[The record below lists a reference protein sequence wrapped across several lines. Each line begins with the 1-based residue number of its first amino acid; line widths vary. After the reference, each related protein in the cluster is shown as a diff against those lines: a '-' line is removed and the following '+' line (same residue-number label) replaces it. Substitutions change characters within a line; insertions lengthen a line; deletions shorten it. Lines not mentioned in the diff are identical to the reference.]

1 MLQGAEEK
9 RIRRQEKSKWLK
21 EWVRREGRGC
31 KPTASLVASCVQWTS
46 RTVPILCMPRSGPPN
61 RSVLAEPRVTEPDYG
76 KLGELSRS
84 QRRLSLHH
92 HRSQCLA
99 RDVVRAGNEM
109 WAGGRVPPWERRIAG
124 HVEQGGEVGRIVDAC
139 RDFDTRTAAF
149 KDSVPSGHQALSV
162 LARMPPGD
170 YSGLSGG
177 IPSAKSAT
185 VERGDIVPANIDAID
200 LPSVSG
206 SCTLRM
212 EQLTEL
218 AAEVPSGNALDL
230 LLPVWQADHEVGY
243 ADPKLRSGVMLD
255 ELAVMLA
262 MCGLC
267 VPTNRAVPVGVK
279 LFCVAK
285 NGDVGAPKSQRL
297 IWDCRAVSA
306 MCRPPPRTQMG
317 SIGALVEVELGSPS
331 QGAFFGLCC
340 SDLACFF
347 YSLKGIIPGLE
358 RLCVLEGVNIS
369 NVKRRLEEL
378 SEMGAGNTAQKLHD
392 ELCVKFGKDYA
403 TRARSLLSEWPDGA
417 SDLGCVAPPMGWSWS
432 PFVAQQASSFLA
444 REACPDSLHV
454 VHKGEN
460 RVMKGSAIMTYLDDI
475 GGINRGVSELDAA
488 IGAEKLLLAL
498 KAKADEFGLETH
510 KDQVGREVTEL
521 GVQLRARDGT
531 VVATPSPK
539 KLLLLL
545 RATRFVSTRS
555 SVKKA
560 AFLSVLGHWAWML
573 QLQRSQYAVLDECY
587 RATVTTAANV
597 HVSAKVKQE
606 LVWLVKLAPM
616 LRADLGSQLCRT
628 MYMVDAGPEGG
639 AVVSTTLTQGEQ
651 YSSEVQLE
659 KYPRAVWRL
668 GATGTWARQE
678 HNNLCEARTNLWALE
693 RAGKDEAR
701 SAKKAGRSSLPRRVI
716 VYTDSLV
723 TKGAFAKG
731 RSSSRSL
738 NRLCRKHTALSVLF
752 GVVGIF
758 RYVASAANWADGPSR
773 GLRYPCVHRETEAKA
788 EQKLARQR
796 LRADDSGNVSRGG
809 AASASSGR
817 ASSARGSVSDGQFHW
832 QKSKFGDSLN
842 GRRWITPAASKRKA
856 MWRVDRECARA
867 AAADVELKHLLSTA
881 RL

>member
-1 MLQGAEEK
+1 
-9 RIRRQEKSKWLK
+9 
-21 EWVRREGRGC
+21 
-31 KPTASLVASCVQWTS
+31 
-46 RTVPILCMPRSGPPN
+46 MPRRGPPQ
-61 RSVLAEPRVTEPDYG
+61 RSILAEPRVTELD
-76 KLGELSRS
+76 KGELEGLSRS
-84 QRRLSLHH
+84 QRRLALSQQRSLF
-92 HRSQCLA
+92 LA

-124 HVEQGGEVGRIVDAC
+124 NVDSSGEVGRIVDAC
-139 RDFDTRTAAF
+139 RDFDQRTAAF
-149 KDSVPSGHQALSV
+149 RDSVPIGHQALSV
-162 LARMPPGD
+162 LARIPPGG
-170 YSGLSGG
+170 YSGLSGS
-177 IPSAKSAT
+177 IPSAKCAS
-185 VERGDIVPANIDAID
+185 VERGDIVPAIVDAID

-206 SCTLRM
+206 KCTLRY
-212 EQLTEL
+212 EQLEKLSAEL
-218 AAEVPSGNALDL
+218 PSGNASDL
-230 LLPVWQADHEVGY
+230 LLPLWEADHEVGY
-243 ADPKLRSGVMLD
+243 ADPKLRSGAMLD

-306 MCRPPPRTQMG
+306 MCRPPPRTEMG
-317 SIGALVEVELGSPS
+317 SIGALVDVELGSPS
-331 QGAFFGLCC
+331 QGSFFGLCC

-358 RLCVLEGVNIS
+358 RLCVLEGVNIT

-378 SEMGAGNTAQKLHD
+378 SKMTGRWVTKEKNG
-392 ELCVKFGKDYA
+392 ELCAKFGKDYA
-403 TRARSLLSEWPDGA
+403 ARALSILADWPEGA

-444 REACPDSLHV
+444 REACPCSLHV

-475 GGINRGVSELDAA
+475 GGITRGRSELDAVA
-488 IGAEKLLLAL
+488 GAEKLLCTL
-498 KAKADEFGLETH
+498 KAKAEEYGLETH

-521 GVQLRARDGT
+521 GVQLRATHGT
-531 VVATPSPK
+531 VIATPSPK
-539 KLLLLL
+539 KLLLLM
-545 RATRFVSTRS
+545 RATRFVATRRS
-555 SVKKA
+555 IQKQ
-560 AFLSVLGHWAWML
+560 AFLCVLGHWAWML

-587 RATVTTAANV
+587 RATVTSAAYV
-597 HVSAKVKQE
+597 HISARVKQE

-639 AVVSTTLTQGEQ
+639 AVVSTLLTQGEQ
-651 YSSEVQLE
+651 YSSEVELGA
-659 KYPRAVWRL
+659 YPRAVWRL
-668 GATGTWARQE
+668 GATGTWSRQE

-693 RAGKDEAR
+693 RAGRDEAR
-701 SAKKAGRSSLPRRVI
+701 SARKAGRPSLPRRVI

-738 NRLCRKHTALSVLF
+738 NRLCRKHTALCVLF

-758 RYVASAANWADGPSR
+758 RYVASAENWADGPSR

-788 EQKLARQR
+788 EQKRARQR
-796 LRADDSGNVSRGG
+796 VHADASGLVRSG
-809 AASASSGR
+809 AAGSAGSWKHTSVD
-817 ASSARGSVSDGQFHW
+817 GSVSDGRFHW
-832 QKSKFGDSLN
+832 QKSKFGDRIN
-842 GRRWITPAASKRKA
+842 ARRWITPEVSRRQP
-856 MWRVDRECARA
+856 MWRVDREAARA
-867 AAADVELKHLLSTA
+867 AAAEVCLDEGSKSDRVVRQHA
-881 RL
+881 RVGSKPRKKSREERARKLQHG